1 MEVVFGVVRIRCV
14 WARSLPFGRIICWT
28 MFSTGHLSC
37 ASILRHDVLCCLF
50 YFCIS
55 FCVPRHNHPRFLD
68 VTLRITKGGSKTTD
82 MLVVRVYSFF
92 ACITEEEEAA
102 LGRSTFI
109 QCSAEHVNLPQLFMG
124 ALFLASSCPAVS
136 GCCGMLAKMPV
147 FPSMSSTGKRDKVI
161 FQRMRT
167 LAEINGRLARDLRRI
182 GMDMVNG
189 QRAIRSYGF
198 RRGGAQDLLDRTG
211 NYELVMRLGDWKPD
225 SNSFF
230 VYLTNMNARGTLRST
245 LRSHAQE
252 DVTQTVSQIMRSY
265 NQWAV
270 GVVGSLRGRVTGL
283 LPPLSEASVAAFDA
297 DAAAALCSMFVECV
311 LQLRHGRDGAVADE
325 EEA

>member
-14 WARSLPFGRIICWT
+14 WARALPFGRIICWT

-55 FCVPRHNHPRFLD
+55 FFVPRHNHPRFVD
-68 VTLRITKGGSKTTD
+68 VMLRITKGGSKTTD

-92 ACITEEEEAA
+92 ACITEEEKAA

-147 FPSMSSTGKRDKVI
+147 FPSMSSTGNRDEVI

-167 LAEINGRLARDLRRI
+167 LAEINGRRESIFQVHCHVWQSPSLGPVHRARPSQHK
-182 GMDMVNG
+182 G
-189 QRAIRSYGF
+189 QLSPGC
-198 RRGGAQDLLDRTG
+198 RRGMPIQRDNLACD
-211 NYELVMRLGDWKPD
+211 
-225 SNSFF
+225 
-230 VYLTNMNARGTLRST
+230 
-245 LRSHAQE
+245 RSHKHGMVAP
-252 DVTQTVSQIMRSY
+252 
-265 NQWAV
+265 
-270 GVVGSLRGRVTGL
+270 GRQKETHNRKRPTANSAKHL
-283 LPPLSEASVAAFDA
+283 HHAPRARRYASVR
-297 DAAAALCSMFVECV
+297 
-311 LQLRHGRDGAVADE
+311 QRR
-325 EEA
+325 